1 MAHRFKN
8 YKFYFRFQ
16 SQFNLKFTFCF
27 TLFCCFFSISNL
39 IGQNLMHYR
48 LDDEDGLPSNEVYQ
62 VLQDDFGFMWIAC
75 DAGLFKYDG
84 FKFKGYTSENQ
95 NSRSVSNLKKDS
107 KGNIWCQNFT
117 GQIFRVNNDSLKLFF
132 DGSKTNSSF
141 LSYEI
146 DAQNKVW
153 IVNNGQLHIFTNN
166 GKIYSNS
173 TNYKNNY
180 WTNLYRHKNSI
191 IATNIKNEIF
201 SIDYKNL
208 KIMKIHCS
216 SDLGSTKKMFSHK
229 NELYLLSEKNPERS
243 YYVSKILKSKI
254 HLLNKMQPIVAG
266 GFHYFFK
273 ANTKNYFIGTSDGL
287 ILSSKNNFSFTESKR
302 YFKGIKISD
311 FFEDKEGNLWI
322 STLQDGIMVVA
333 NKEIEYFDS
342 QNSALNDRNIY
353 YLTQNKGELL
363 IGTYSGKLF
372 KQNSKTNELS
382 IYQDNQ
388 LSKYRAIRKIIVH
401 KGAFYIACGPLR
413 SVGNPKFNE
422 IPSLNNIRD
431 MVILDEKLYFIT
443 PERMGYLDL
452 SKTSIEIKI
461 LRKNGGKKIV
471 LDTSRKRLFIAFVDG
486 LYEFKNNSLKELKN
500 KNQSIFVADMVYGEN
515 KLWIGT
521 MTEGV
526 LEYALS
532 SKNKE
537 FKNVKQV
544 IGKNTRSLLFADNK
558 LWISNESGLV
568 QYDPKSDYTKLFNKS
583 DGLEFF
589 EVIDMEQVDDF
600 LYLATNKGLVK
611 FPIQLRH
618 YNTNKPSIKL
628 TEIRLNNS
636 IVPLS
641 KSIELQ
647 ANQLNLTIYFISTAL
662 RSRGD
667 FFYNYRIL
675 NYDSKWKKQSSSVP
689 FISINSLPPGNY
701 ILEIRSVN
709 EDGVPSKTIQL
720 DLKVFSPYYERWWFY
735 LILSSLTATIIAFV
749 FVLRIRFVKKQAIIK
764 NKLISSQLTALKSQM
779 NPHFMYNTLSSIQD
793 FIWQNDLKN
802 SNYFLSK
809 FSMLMRKILEASDKE
824 KITLSEE
831 IELLTLYLEL
841 EKLRFGANFSF
852 EIKLD
857 SQLDSDA
864 VLIPAMMIQ
873 PFVENAIKHG
883 LLHKTADKK
892 LSVEFKLFQNKI
904 KCVVIDNGIGRV
916 KASEIKERQQAH
928 HTSFATKATQ
938 KRIELLSVYNAS
950 NYSFLILDLF
960 NDAGEATGTQ
970 VEIILPL
977 G

>member
-1 MAHRFKN
+1 
-8 YKFYFRFQ
+8 
-16 SQFNLKFTFCF
+16 
-27 TLFCCFFSISNL
+27 
-39 IGQNLMHYR
+39 MHYK

-75 DAGLFKYDG
+75 DAGLFQYDG
-84 FKFKGYTSENQ
+84 FQFKGYTSKNQ
-95 NSRSVSNLKKDS
+95 NSRSVSNLKKDN

-117 GQIFRVNNDSLKLFF
+117 GQIFRVKNDSLTLFF
-132 DGSKTNSSF
+132 DGSKANSSF

-153 IVNNGQLHIFTNN
+153 IINNGELYIFTSN
-166 GKIYSNS
+166 GKIHSKSINS
-173 TNYKNNY
+173 KNNY
-180 WTNLYRHKNSI
+180 WTNLQLHQNSI
-191 IATNIKNEIF
+191 IATSIKNEFF
-201 SIDYKNL
+201 SIDSKNFKTK
-208 KIMKIHCS
+208 KIDYS
-216 SDLGSTKKMFSHK
+216 GDLGSKQKMCSFK
-229 NELYLLSEKNPERS
+229 NELYLLSEKNPERL
-243 YYVSKILKSKI
+243 YFVSKIEKSKI
-254 HLLNKMQPIVAG
+254 NPLYKMKPVVAG

-273 ANTKNYFIGTSDGL
+273 ANTKYYFVGTSDGL
-287 ILSSKNNFSFTESKR
+287 IISSKNNPTFSHSKR
-302 YFKGIKISD
+302 YFKGLKISD

-322 STLQDGIMVVA
+322 STLQDGIMVVT

-342 QNSALNDRNIY
+342 RNSLLNDRNIY
-353 YLTQNKGELL
+353 YLTQIEGELL
-363 IGTYSGKLF
+363 IGTYSGELF
-372 KQNSKTNELS
+372 KQNPFTNELS
-382 IYQDNQ
+382 IFQNNQ
-388 LSKYRAIRKIIVH
+388 LSKFRAIRKIVEH

-413 SVGNPKFNE
+413 SVGNSKFNE

-452 SKTSIEIKI
+452 SKTSVEIKV

-471 LDTSRKRLFIAFVDG
+471 LDPIRKRLFIAFVDG
-486 LYEFKNNSLKELKN
+486 LYELKNNSLKELKN
-500 KNQSIFVADMVYGEN
+500 KDQSIFVADMVYGGN
-515 KLWIGT
+515 KLWVGT

-532 SKNKE
+532 EKQSE
-537 FKNVKQV
+537 FNNVKKAV
-544 IGKNTRSLLFADNK
+544 GKNTRSLLFSDNK
-558 LWISNESGLV
+558 LWIATENGIV
-568 QYDPKSDYTKLFNKS
+568 QYDPISAFTKLFNKS

-589 EVIDMEQVDDF
+589 EIIDMEQVDDF

-618 YNTNKPSIKL
+618 DNTIKPTIKL

-636 IVPLS
+636 FVPLA
-641 KSIELQ
+641 KNLELQ
-647 ANQLNLTIYFISTAL
+647 TNQLNLTIYFISTAL

-689 FISINSLPPGNY
+689 FISINSLPPGNF

-709 EDGVPSKTIQL
+709 EDGVSSKTIRL
-720 DLKVFSPYYERWWFY
+720 HLKVIAPFYERWWFY
-735 LILSSLTATIIAFV
+735 LLLSTLIATILAFV
-749 FVLRIRFVKKQAIIK
+749 FVLRIRFVKKQAIIQ
-764 NKLISSQLTALKSQM
+764 NELISSQLTALKSQM

-883 LLHKTADKK
+883 LLHKTGDKK

-904 KCVVIDNGIGRV
+904 KCIVNDNGIGRV
-916 KASEIKERQQAH
+916 KASEIKARQQAQ

-938 KRIELLSVYNAS
+938 KRIELLSAYNAS